1 MKRKPNSHVVCID
14 PKKKPITKK
23 VQSKT
28 DLIQELKELKLLNEA
43 LEKENRDHIETI
55 SKLKKELQK
64 ENPAVTVHA
73 GCQTQDEDLLLCEE
87 CEFPAETLYELGEHV
102 GEFHSG
108 LRIPCDFCAD
118 IYLTKEE
125 LKHHVEEV
133 HSTQLQETA
142 CTDSCVGSSIMSV
155 GERKKS
161 TDQKDPEMVKCK
173 FCHKRFL
180 HRKELMKHNKT
191 YHLETVSHCWDYEAG
206 TCDFKDNCWFKHE
219 NRELDEIRDQKDPEM
234 FQCKFCDDNFLHRKY
249 LMKHNKEKHKET
261 LKPCWNF
268 EAGACNFKENCWFKH
283 RELTI
288 SKTNQS

>member
-43 LEKENRDHIETI
+43 LEKENRDNIEII

-102 GEFHSG
+102 GECHSG

-125 LKHHVEEV
+125 LKHHENEV
-133 HSTQLQETA
+133 HTTQLPENTN
-142 CTDSCVGSSIMSV
+142 TDGCVGSSIQFAEESNN
-155 GERKKS
+155 S
-161 TDQKDPEMVKCK
+161 TDKRVAEMLRCNFCDKRFLYKKELMKHNKEKHIETQSYCWDYEAGNCDFKENCLFKHEKRELNHDIFKCK
-173 FCHKRFL
+173 FWDKNFPC
-180 HRKELMKHNKT
+180 RKELMKHNK
-191 YHLETVSHCWDYEAG
+191 ES
-206 TCDFKDNCWFKHE
+206 
-219 NRELDEIRDQKDPEM
+219 IQK
-234 FQCKFCDDNFLHRKY
+234 L
-249 LMKHNKEKHKET
+249 
-261 LKPCWNF
+261 
-268 EAGACNFKENCWFKH
+268 
-283 RELTI
+283 
-288 SKTNQS
+288 